1 MSAMEQMQGDR
12 PADARPERKPGLLS
26 RYFSRFDEGE
36 VIRWAFGGLLVGTF
50 GVLGFDMHDLIHAR
64 SAPST
69 MPGQHLAAPAILP
82 PAVQDRGSGA
92 SSGTTDPRDHVT
104 ADEDVLRAPMQ
115 FTLEPG
121 GVLSARGYIDM
132 GARAR
137 FEDEILARGEYVQ
150 VVALDSPG
158 GSLDDAIGMS
168 MLIRDRGMATTVVD
182 GALCASS
189 CPLVLAGGTDRS
201 IGAKAAVGVHQFY
214 SVSDEPAEAAQAMS
228 DAQATTARISR
239 HLSDMGVDPAL
250 WLHALDT
257 PPRSLYY
264 LSAREMADYRLSTS
278 DTKVAARR

>member
-1 MSAMEQMQGDR
+1 MTSVEELKKDQTEVL
-12 PADARPERKPGLLS
+12 PEPRRSGLLA
-26 RYFSRFDEGE
+26 RYFARFDEGE
-36 VIRWAFGGLLVGTF
+36 VIRYAFGGLLIGTF

-64 SAPST
+64 ATDASRPS
-69 MPGQHLAAPAILP
+69 QHLAAPAVLP
-82 PAVQDRGSGA
+82 PAVDDRGSGS
-92 SSGTTDPRDHVT
+92 SSGTTDPRGNVT

-121 GVLSARGYIDM
+121 GVLTARGYIDM

-137 FEDEILARGEYVQ
+137 FEAELAARGEYVRI
-150 VVALDSPG
+150 VALDSPG
-158 GSLDDAIGMS
+158 GALDDALGMS
-168 MLIRDRGMATTVVD
+168 RLIRDRGLSTLVED

-201 IGAKAAVGVHQFY
+201 IGPKAAVGVHQFY
-214 SVSDEPAEAAQAMS
+214 SVSSEPAAPAQAMS

-239 HLSDMGVDPAL
+239 HLSEMGVDPAL

-264 LSAREMADYRLSTS
+264 LSAQEIQGYKLSTGS
-278 DTKVAARR
+278 LKVAARQ

>member
-1 MSAMEQMQGDR
+1 MSVLEQMQQER
-12 PADARPERKPGLLS
+12 PAEAGPERKPGLLA

-69 MPGQHLAAPAILP
+69 MPGQHLAAPAVLP
-82 PAVQDRGSGA
+82 PAVHDRGSGA
-92 SSGTTDPRDHVT
+92 ASGTTDPRDHVT
-104 ADEDVLRAPMQ
+104 ADEEVLRAPMQ

-121 GVLSARGYIDM
+121 GVLTARGYIDM
-132 GARAR
+132 GARTR
-137 FEDEILARGEYVQ
+137 FEEEIEARGEYVR

-158 GSLDDAIGMS
+158 GSLDDAIGMAR
-168 MLIRDRGMATTVVD
+168 LIREKGIATAVED

-189 CPLVLAGGTDRS
+189 CPLVLAGGTARS
-201 IGAKAAVGVHQFY
+201 ISVKAAVGVHQFY

-264 LSAREMADYRLSTS
+264 LSVQEMQDYRLAGG
-278 DTKVAARR
+278 DTKMAAKR

>member
-1 MSAMEQMQGDR
+1 MSAVEDMQEDR
-12 PADARPERKPGLLS
+12 PADARMTRKRSLLS
-26 RYFSRFDEGE
+26 RYFGRFDEGE

-64 SAPST
+64 SAPSAI
-69 MPGQHLAAPAILP
+69 PGQHLAAPAVLP
-82 PAVQDRGSGA
+82 PAVHDRGSGA

-104 ADEDVLRAPMQ
+104 ADEEVLRSPIQ

-137 FEDEILARGEYVQ
+137 FEEEILARGEYVR

-158 GSLDDAIGMS
+158 GSLDDAIGMAR
-168 MLIRDRGMATTVVD
+168 LIREKGIATTVED

-189 CPLVLAGGTDRS
+189 CPLVLAGGMDRS

-264 LSAREMADYRLSTS
+264 LSAQEIQGYRLSTG
-278 DTKVAARR
+278 DTKVAARQ